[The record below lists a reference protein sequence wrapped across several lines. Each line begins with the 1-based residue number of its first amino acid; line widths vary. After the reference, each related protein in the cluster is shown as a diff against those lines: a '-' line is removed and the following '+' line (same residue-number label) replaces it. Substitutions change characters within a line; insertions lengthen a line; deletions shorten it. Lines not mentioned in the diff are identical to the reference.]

1 MNKLIR
7 TAGLFLLIA
16 VLVLSLAACGQRNTQ
31 PENNDLQNKEII
43 VETPPASPTPMATP
57 TPSVPVAVTT
67 VPMPMPSVS
76 PTVGV
81 TTTPDPAASDAAGTG
96 TGTGTGT
103 PASPAVSPSPSPSAS
118 PAPVYSEDA
127 HFASTI
133 RPDGYT
139 VPANAVPGY
148 VNANNVIVRGGP
160 SGSAVILGTAE
171 VGAYVDILAV
181 ENGWTE
187 VLIGGTT
194 GYIRSEYVTRGDY
207 FSSPY
212 YIGSN
217 NGQGQIV
224 VPNEHNGNPAVT
236 PGDDYWN
243 PNLGIMPD

>member
-43 VETPPASPTPMATP
+43 VETPPASPTPSATP

-81 TTTPDPAASDAAGTG
+81 TTTPDPAASDATG
-96 TGTGTGT
+96 TGTA
-103 PASPAVSPSPSPSAS
+103 ASPTVSPSPSPSAS
-118 PAPVYSEDA
+118 PAPTYSEDA

-139 VPANAVPGY
+139 VPANSVPGY
-148 VNANNVIVRGGP
+148 VNSNNVIVRGGP
-160 SGSAVILGTAE
+160 SGSAVIIGTAE
-171 VGAYVDILAV
+171 VGAYVDILTT

-187 VLIGGTT
+187 VVIGGTT
-194 GYIRSEYVTRGDY
+194 GYIKSEYVTKGDY
-207 FSSPY
+207 YSSPY
-212 YIGSN
+212 YIGGN

>member
-16 VLVLSLAACGQRNTQ
+16 VLVLSLGACGQRNTQ

-43 VETPPASPTPMATP
+43 VETPPASPTPLATP
-57 TPSVPVAVTT
+57 APSVPVAVTT

-81 TTTPDPAASDAAGTG
+81 TTTPDPADPNAAGTG
-96 TGTGTGT
+96 GT

-160 SGSAVILGTAE
+160 SGSAVILGYAD

-194 GYIRSEYVTRGDY
+194 GYIKSEYVTKGDY
-207 FSSPY
+207 DGPAY
-212 YIGSN
+212 YIGGN

-224 VPNEHNGNPAVT
+224 VPNEHHGNPAVT
-236 PGDDYWN
+236 PGDDDWN

>member
-1 MNKLIR
+1 MNQFMKA
-7 TAGLFLLIA
+7 AGLFLLIA
-16 VLVLSLAACGQRNTQ
+16 VLVFSLAACGQRAAQ
-31 PENNDLQNKEII
+31 PTPVVEETKEIT
-43 VETPPASPTPMATP
+43 VETPPPSPTPTPTP
-57 TPSVPVAVTT
+57 TPSVPPVAVTT

-81 TTTPDPAASDAAGTG
+81 TTTPDPAASDATG
-96 TGTGTGT
+96 TGTA
-103 PASPAVSPSPSPSAS
+103 ASPAVSPSPTPSAS
-118 PAPVYSEDA
+118 PTPTYSEDA

-139 VPANAVPGY
+139 VPANSVPGY

-160 SGSAVILGTAE
+160 SGSAVIIGTAD
-171 VGAYVDILAV
+171 VGTYVDILTT

-187 VLIGGTT
+187 VVIGGTT
-194 GYIRSEYVTRGDY
+194 GYIKSEYVTKGDY
-207 FSSPY
+207 FDSPY

-224 VPNEHNGNPAVT
+224 VPNENHGNPAVT

>member
-31 PENNDLQNKEII
+31 PEDNDLQNKEII

-81 TTTPDPAASDAAGTG
+81 TTTPDPAASDATG
-96 TGTGTGT
+96 TGTA
-103 PASPAVSPSPSPSAS
+103 ASPAVSPSPTPSAS
-118 PAPVYSEDA
+118 PTPTYSEDA

-139 VPANAVPGY
+139 VPANSVPGY

-160 SGSAVILGTAE
+160 SGSAVIIGTAD
-171 VGAYVDILAV
+171 VGTYVDILTT

-187 VLIGGTT
+187 VVIGGTT
-194 GYIRSEYVTRGDY
+194 GYIKSEYVTKGDY
-207 FSSPY
+207 FDSPY

-224 VPNEHNGNPAVT
+224 VPNEHTGNPAVT
-236 PGDDYWN
+236 PGDDSWN

>member
-31 PENNDLQNKEII
+31 PEDNDLQNKEII

-81 TTTPDPAASDAAGTG
+81 TTTPDPAASDATG
-96 TGTGTGT
+96 TGTA
-103 PASPAVSPSPSPSAS
+103 ASPAVSPSPTPSAS
-118 PAPVYSEDA
+118 PTPTYSEDA

-139 VPANAVPGY
+139 VPANSVPGY

-160 SGSAVILGTAE
+160 SGSAVIIGTAD
-171 VGAYVDILAV
+171 VGTYVDILTT

-187 VLIGGTT
+187 VVIGGTT
-194 GYIRSEYVTRGDY
+194 GYIKSEYVTKGDY
-207 FSSPY
+207 FDSPY

-224 VPNEHNGNPAVT
+224 VPNENHGNPAVT

>member
-1 MNKLIR
+1 MNKLIH

-16 VLVLSLAACGQRNTQ
+16 VLVFSLAACGQRNTQ

-57 TPSVPVAVTT
+57 SPTVPVAVTT

-81 TTTPDPAASDAAGTG
+81 TTTPDPSGSGTDGTG
-96 TGTGTGT
+96 TA
-103 PASPAVSPSPSPSAS
+103 ASPAVSPSPSPSAS
-118 PAPVYSEDA
+118 PTPAYSPDA

-194 GYIRSEYVTRGDY
+194 GYIKSEYVTRGTYDG
-207 FSSPY
+207 SAY
-212 YIGSN
+212 YVGGN
-217 NGQGQIV
+217 NGNGQIV
-224 VPNEHNGNPAVT
+224 VPNEHQGNPAVT
-236 PGDDYWN
+236 PGNDYWN